1 MIGVPVIERAPLAGF
16 GPPLAVRRPR
26 RPVRD
31 AGRAVA
37 SGGGRF
43 VSIRVDSHGSGMGSR
58 RY

>member
-37 SGGGRF
+37 SGGRF